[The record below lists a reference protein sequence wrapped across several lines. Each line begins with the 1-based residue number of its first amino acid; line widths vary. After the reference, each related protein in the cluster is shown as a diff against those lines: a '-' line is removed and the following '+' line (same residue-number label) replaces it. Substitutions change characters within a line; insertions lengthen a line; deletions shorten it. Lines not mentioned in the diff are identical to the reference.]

1 MIWII
6 IWSEYL
12 KNLAINNKIPIIL
25 TTFFFILIVEKIFWY
40 SHIQSFRFYCEKR
53 CADNCPKGKMPP
65 DLCPRT
71 IAHWMVAPHIITS
84 RTIAPENNCHPNNC
98 PRGKLPPWMIAPGLL
113 LPGNYP
119 KDNCPQGKL
128 FFKWFVA
135 YIIAPWTNG
144 PEENCPPGK
153 LSQV

>member
-53 CADNCPKGKMPP
+53 CADNCPRGKMPP
-65 DLCPRT
+65 DICPRT

-98 PRGKLPPWMIAPGLL
+98 PRGKLPPPGWLL
-113 LPGNYP
+113 LDYCSRAITP
-119 KDNCPQGKL
+119 K
-128 FFKWFVA
+128 
-135 YIIAPWTNG
+135 IIAPRK
-144 PEENCPPGK
+144 NCFSND
-153 LSQV
+153 LSPI